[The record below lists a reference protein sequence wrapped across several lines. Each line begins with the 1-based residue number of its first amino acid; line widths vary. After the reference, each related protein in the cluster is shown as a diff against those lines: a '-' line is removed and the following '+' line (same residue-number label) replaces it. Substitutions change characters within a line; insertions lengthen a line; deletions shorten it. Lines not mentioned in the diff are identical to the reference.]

1 MELKDYQAD
10 VLTDLSAYLDTLL
23 ECKGHLPK
31 AFTRFWQ
38 ERGVLNQ
45 VYKNNVKEVP
55 HVCVKVPTAGG
66 KTFIAVNALD
76 RIFAAFAEYNPT
88 RPRFVVWLVPSL
100 TILEQTVKNLAN
112 IDHPYRQRLN
122 DLFNGRVQIYEKA
135 DVLQGAGFNA
145 DTVREQL
152 SIVVMS
158 FDSLKATNKENR
170 KAFQENGYLASF
182 LNDNSDVVEPLEG
195 IDPSALI
202 NVMRG
207 LKPVVVVDESHNAE
221 STLSVDMLRN
231 LNPSFIFDLTA
242 TPRDNSNIISY
253 VDALRLKKQHMVK
266 LPVIVANQRSQEEVI
281 MAALNMRRQL
291 EEFAKRAEEKGG
303 GYIRPIVLF
312 QAEPK
317 NKEDTTTFEKIR
329 EILLDLNIP
338 REQIA
343 IKTAS
348 VNELKKEVNLMDR
361 SCPIR
366 YIITVNALKEGWDCP
381 FAYVLATLANKSSVV
396 DVTQI
401 LGRVL
406 RMPYTRKHSV
416 ELLNLSYV
424 FTASNQFQSTLNQ
437 VIAGLNKA
445 GFSKRD
451 YREVD
456 LSSLPGSQGTSPSP
470 TQQEL
475 TFANQTSEEKPDDT
489 STRGTDEGE
498 ALEVEKDKLNPDWE
512 KQAVQQATSV
522 AATLEAS
529 NNQGRETTTTA
540 TETTASDVAGV
551 EAIKA
556 QAVAQA
562 QQFEQEA
569 NATTGNSCPD
579 ELKVHMN
586 EHKMKPMFEDSAQAI
601 QLPQFFIKL
610 PSDGGFFDTGDE
622 WHKLAKENLLS
633 NFVLANLDASVN
645 FTAIEA
651 DVYAVDAEEIGKGES
666 APAFKAVKKA
676 EKERL
681 NSIIKSQ
688 PPSGQVTSIVGR
700 LFSLLGKNAF
710 YPIEDNDVRHYLAR
724 IVQAMNHDQRADC
737 LERDYAYV
745 KVIKD
750 KIQSLGNE
758 HAAKEFGNWLTT
770 QKVKLRPAFSLPAT
784 IAPSENA
791 PAIGKSLYVTEASV
805 NTLEARVIRGVAD
818 LDNIV
823 WWHRNLERGKGF
835 VINGFLNHYPDFI
848 VLTESKNIVIVE
860 TKGDDRDNS
869 DSKDKLKLGKIWESQ
884 ANQLSHETGYRYHYM
899 MVFDT
904 NRIDGAY
911 TTGEVLKL
919 IEDL

>member
-10 VLTDLSAYLDTLL
+10 VLTDLSKYLETLL
-23 ECKGHLPK
+23 ECKGHLPN
-31 AFTRFWQ
+31 AFAKYWKD
-38 ERGVLNQ
+38 RGVLNQ
-45 VYKNNVKEVP
+45 AYKNNIKEVP

-76 RIFAAFAEYNPT
+76 RIFSAFAEYNPT
-88 RPRFVVWLVPSL
+88 RPKFVVWLVPSL
-100 TILEQTVKNLAN
+100 TILEQTVKNLSN

-122 DLFNGRVQIYEKA
+122 DLFNGRVQIYQKA

-145 DTVREQL
+145 DTVKEQL
-152 SIVVMS
+152 SVVVMS

-182 LNDNSDVVEPLEG
+182 LNDDSDVVEPLEG
-195 IDPSALI
+195 TDPSALI

-207 LKPVVVVDESHNAE
+207 LKPIVVVDESHNAE

-253 VDALRLKKQHMVK
+253 VDALRLKKQNMVK
-266 LPVIVANQRSQEEVI
+266 LPVIVANQRSQEDVI

-317 NKEDTTTFEKIR
+317 NKDDTTTFEKVR

-338 REQIA
+338 KEHIA
-343 IKTAS
+343 IKTANI
-348 VNELKKEVNLMDR
+348 NELKNVDLMSPD
-361 SCPIR
+361 CQVR

-381 FAYVLATLANKSSVV
+381 FAYVLATLANKSSVL

-406 RMPYTRKHSV
+406 RMPYTRKHSIG
-416 ELLNLSYV
+416 LLNLSYV
-424 FTASNQFQSTLNQ
+424 FTSSSHFQNTLSQ
-437 VIAGLNKA
+437 VVEGLNKA

-451 YREVD
+451 YREFD
-456 LSSLPGSQGTSPSP
+456 LSAVEPEP
-470 TQQEL
+470 TPTPTPDQKEFDL
-475 TFANQTSEEKPDDT
+475 TAQTGEEKPAETGDGQD
-489 STRGTDEGE
+489 
-498 ALEVEKDKLNPDWE
+498 LEIEKSKLNPDWE
-512 KQAVQQATSV
+512 QQAVEQ
-522 AATLEAS
+522 AAT
-529 NNQGRETTTTA
+529 A
-540 TETTASDVAGV
+540 TNGTQTASTEGDTTGV
-551 EAIKA
+551 EAIKN
-556 QAVAQA
+556 QAVEQA
-562 QQFEQEA
+562 KEFEEQA
-569 NATTGNSCPD
+569 NATSGEAVPE
-579 ELKVHMN
+579 ELKKDMN
-586 EHKMKPMFEDSAQAI
+586 EHKMKPIFEELAKAL

-610 PSDGGFFDTGDE
+610 PSDGGFFDSGDE

-633 NFVLANLDASVN
+633 KFVLANLDATIN
-645 FTAIEA
+645 FTAIES
-651 DVYAVDAEEIGKGES
+651 DVYKVDAEEIGNGES
-666 APAFKAVKKA
+666 APSFTVVKKA
-676 EKERL
+676 EKEKL

-688 PPSGQVTSIVGR
+688 PTSGQITSIVGR
-700 LFSLLGKNAF
+700 LFSMIGKNTF
-710 YPIEDNDVRHYLAR
+710 YPIEDNDVKHYLKR
-724 IVQAMNHDQRADC
+724 IVEAMNADQRADC

-745 KVIKD
+745 KLIKE
-750 KIQSLGNE
+750 KIQSLANE
-758 HAAKEFGNWLTT
+758 YAAKEFGNWLTT
-770 QKVKLRPAFSLPAT
+770 QKIKLRPSFSLPAT

-791 PAIGKSLYVTEASV
+791 PAISKSLYVTEGGV
-805 NTLEARVIRGVAD
+805 NNLESKVIRGVAD
-818 LDNIV
+818 LENIV

-848 VLTESKNIVIVE
+848 VLTQSKNIVVVE

-884 ANQLSHETGYRYHYM
+884 ANQIAHETGYRYHYM
-899 MVFDT
+899 MVFES
-904 NRIDGAY
+904 NPIEGAH

-919 IEDL
+919 IEAL

>member
-10 VLTDLSAYLDTLL
+10 VLTDLSTYLDTLL
-23 ECKGHLPK
+23 DCKGHLPN
-31 AFTRFWQ
+31 AFAKYWQ

-88 RPRFVVWLVPSL
+88 RPKFVVWLVPSL

-182 LNDNSDVVEPLEG
+182 LNDDSEIVEPLENT
-195 IDPSALI
+195 DPSALI

-253 VDALRLKKQHMVK
+253 VDALRLKKQNMVK

-291 EEFAKRAEEKGG
+291 EEYAKKAEEKGG

-317 NKEDTTTFEKIR
+317 NKDDTTTFEKVR
-329 EILLDLNIP
+329 EILLELNIP

-348 VNELKKEVNLMDR
+348 VNELKKDVNLMDR
-361 SCPIR
+361 NCPIR

-424 FTASNQFQSTLNQ
+424 FTASSQFQSTLNQ
-437 VIAGLNKA
+437 VVAGLNKA

-456 LSSLPGSQGTSPSP
+456 LSSLPMAQDPTPSA

-475 TFANQTSEEKPDDT
+475 TFVNQGEGAKPTDT
-489 STRGTDEGE
+489 SSATTKEEQGI
-498 ALEVEKDKLNPDWE
+498 EVEKAKLNPDWE
-512 KQAVQQATSV
+512 KQAVQQVGSV
-522 AATLEAS
+522 TVDLGADNGETA
-529 NNQGRETTTTA
+529 TTTT
-540 TETTASDVAGV
+540 TSDFTGV

-562 QQFEQEA
+562 QQFEQQA
-569 NATTGNSCPD
+569 NATTGDSCPD

-586 EHKMKPMFEDSAQAI
+586 EHKMKPMFEESAQAL

-633 NFVLANLDASVN
+633 NFVLANLDATVN

-651 DVYAVDAEEIGKGES
+651 DVYSVDAEEIGKGES

-710 YPIEDNDVRHYLAR
+710 YPIEDNDVKHYLTR
-724 IVQAMNHDQRADC
+724 IVQAMSQDQRADC

-750 KIQSLGNE
+750 KIQSLANE
-758 HAAKEFGNWLTT
+758 YAAKEFSHWLTT
-770 QKVKLRPAFSLPAT
+770 QKIALRPSFSLSAT

-791 PAIGKSLYVTEASV
+791 PAIGKSLYVTEAGV
-805 NTLEARVIRGVAD
+805 NNLEVRVIRGIAD
-818 LDNIV
+818 LENVV

-835 VINGFLNHYPDFI
+835 VINGFLNHYPDFV
-848 VLTESKNIVIVE
+848 VLTAKKNIVIVE

-869 DSKDKLKLGKIWESQ
+869 DSKDKLKLGKIWEAQ

-911 TTGEVLKL
+911 ETGEVLKL

>member
-10 VLTDLSAYLDTLL
+10 VLTDLSKYLETLL
-23 ECKGHLPK
+23 ECKGHLPN
-31 AFTRFWQ
+31 AFIKYWKD
-38 ERGVLNQ
+38 RGVLNQ
-45 VYKNNVKEVP
+45 AYKNNIKEVP

-76 RIFAAFAEYNPT
+76 RIFSAFAEYNPT
-88 RPRFVVWLVPSL
+88 RPKFVVWLVPSL
-100 TILEQTVKNLAN
+100 TILEQTVKNLSN

-145 DTVREQL
+145 DTVKEQL
-152 SIVVMS
+152 SVVVMS

-182 LNDNSDVVEPLEG
+182 LNDDSEVVEPLEG
-195 IDPSALI
+195 TDPSALI
-202 NVMRG
+202 NVMRT
-207 LKPVVVVDESHNAE
+207 LKPIVVVDESHNAE

-253 VDALRLKKQHMVK
+253 IDALRLKKQNMVK
-266 LPVIVANQRSQEEVI
+266 LPVIVANQRSQEDVI

-291 EEFAKRAEEKGG
+291 EEFAKKAEEKGG

-317 NKEDTTTFEKIR
+317 NKDDTTTFEKVR
-329 EILLDLNIP
+329 EILLELNIP
-338 REQIA
+338 KEHIA
-343 IKTAS
+343 IKTANI
-348 VNELKKEVNLMDR
+348 NELKNVDLMSRD
-361 SCPIR
+361 CQVR

-406 RMPYTRKHSV
+406 RMPYTRKHSI

-424 FTASNQFQSTLNQ
+424 FTSSNHFQNTLSQ
-437 VIAGLNKA
+437 VVAGLNKA

-451 YREVD
+451 YREFD
-456 LSSLPGSQGTSPSP
+456 LSAIEPEPTPNPTPSQE
-470 TQQEL
+470 EL
-475 TFANQTSEEKPDDT
+475 NLTAQTGEEKPAEVGDGQD
-489 STRGTDEGE
+489 
-498 ALEVEKDKLNPDWE
+498 LEIEKGKLNPDWE
-512 KQAVQQATSV
+512 QKAVEQAANVD
-522 AATLEAS
+522 AS
-529 NNQGRETTTTA
+529 SSDQSPAENDTT
-540 TETTASDVAGV
+540 GV

-562 QQFEQEA
+562 QEFEEQA
-569 NATTGNSCPD
+569 KATSGESVPE
-579 ELKVHMN
+579 ELKKDMN
-586 EHKMKPMFEDSAQAI
+586 EHKMKPIFEELAKTI

-633 NFVLANLDASVN
+633 NFVLANLDATIN
-645 FTAIEA
+645 FNAIES
-651 DVYAVDAEEIGKGES
+651 DVYKVDAEEIGNGES
-666 APAFKAVKKA
+666 APSFTVVKKA
-676 EKERL
+676 EKEKL

-688 PPSGQVTSIVGR
+688 PTSGQITSIVGR
-700 LFSLLGKNAF
+700 LFSLIGKNAF
-710 YPIEDNDVRHYLAR
+710 YPIEDNDVKHYLKR
-724 IVQAMNHDQRADC
+724 IVEAMNDDQRADC

-745 KVIKD
+745 KLIKE
-750 KIQSLGNE
+750 KIQSLANE
-758 HAAKEFGNWLTT
+758 YAAKEFGNWLTT
-770 QKVKLRPAFSLPAT
+770 QKIKLRPSFSLPST

-791 PAIGKSLYVTEASV
+791 PAISKSLYVTEGSV
-805 NTLEARVIRGVAD
+805 NNLESKVIRGVAE
-818 LDNIV
+818 LENIV

-835 VINGFLNHYPDFI
+835 LLNGFLNHYPDFI
-848 VLTESKNIVIVE
+848 VLTESKNIIVVE

-869 DSKDKLKLGKIWESQ
+869 DSRDKLKLGKIWESQ
-884 ANQLSHETGYRYHYM
+884 ANQIAHETGYRYHYM
-899 MVFDT
+899 MVFES
-904 NRIDGAY
+904 NPVDGAH
-911 TTGEVLKL
+911 TTGDVLKL
-919 IEDL
+919 IEAL

>member
-10 VLTDLSAYLDTLL
+10 VLTDLAKYLETLL
-23 ECKGHLPK
+23 ECKGHLPN
-31 AFTRFWQ
+31 AFTKFWKD
-38 ERGVLNQ
+38 RGVLNQ
-45 VYKNNVKEVP
+45 AYKNNIKEVP

-76 RIFAAFAEYNPT
+76 RIFSAFAEYNPT
-88 RPRFVVWLVPSL
+88 RPKFVVWLVPSL
-100 TILEQTVKNLAN
+100 TILEQTVKNLSN

-145 DTVREQL
+145 DTVKEQL
-152 SIVVMS
+152 SVVVIS

-182 LNDNSDVVEPLEG
+182 LNDDNEVVEPLEG
-195 IDPSALI
+195 TDPSALI
-202 NVMRG
+202 NVMRT
-207 LKPVVVVDESHNAE
+207 LKPIVVVDESHNAE

-253 VDALRLKKQHMVK
+253 VDALRLKKQNMVK
-266 LPVIVANQRSQEEVI
+266 LPVIVANQRSQEDVI

-291 EEFAKRAEEKGG
+291 EEFAKKAEEKGG

-317 NKEDTTTFEKIR
+317 NKDDTTTFEKVR
-329 EILLDLNIP
+329 EILLELNIP
-338 REQIA
+338 PEHIA
-343 IKTAS
+343 IKTANI
-348 VNELKKEVNLMDR
+348 NELKNVDLMSRD
-361 SCPIR
+361 CQVR

-406 RMPYTRKHSV
+406 RMPYTRKHSI

-424 FTASNQFQSTLNQ
+424 FTSSSHFQNTLSQ
-437 VIAGLNKA
+437 VVEGLNKA

-451 YREVD
+451 YREFD
-456 LSSLPGSQGTSPSP
+456 LSDFEQEPAPTPSA
-470 TQQEL
+470 TQEEL
-475 TFANQTSEEKPDDT
+475 NLTTQTGEDKPAVTGDGQDLEIEKN
-489 STRGTDEGE
+489 
-498 ALEVEKDKLNPDWE
+498 KLNPDWE
-512 KQAVQQATSV
+512 QQAVEQAANVDTIGTQQP
-522 AATLEAS
+522 AS
-529 NNQGRETTTTA
+529 TEIDTT
-540 TETTASDVAGV
+540 GV

-562 QQFEQEA
+562 QQFEEQA
-569 NATTGNSCPD
+569 NATSGESVPE
-579 ELKVHMN
+579 ELKKDMN
-586 EHKMKPMFEDSAQAI
+586 EHKMKPIFEELAKAI

-610 PSDGGFFDTGDE
+610 PSDGGFFDSGDE

-633 NFVLANLDASVN
+633 NFVLANLDATIN
-645 FTAIEA
+645 FSAVES
-651 DVYAVDAEEIGKGES
+651 DVYKVDAEEIGNGES

-676 EKERL
+676 EKEKL

-688 PPSGQVTSIVGR
+688 PTSGQITSIVGR
-700 LFSLLGKNAF
+700 LFSLIGKNTF
-710 YPIEDNDVRHYLAR
+710 YPIEDNDVKHYLKR
-724 IVQAMNHDQRADC
+724 IVEAMDADQRADC

-745 KVIKD
+745 KLIKE
-750 KIQSLGNE
+750 KIQSLANE
-758 HAAKEFGNWLTT
+758 YAAKEFSNWLTT
-770 QKVKLRPAFSLPAT
+770 QKIKLRPSFSLPAT
-784 IAPSENA
+784 IAPSDNA
-791 PAIGKSLYVTEASV
+791 PAISKSLYVTEGSV
-805 NTLEARVIRGVAD
+805 NNLEGKVIRGVAD
-818 LDNIV
+818 LENIV

-848 VLTESKNIVIVE
+848 VLTQSKNIVVVE

-869 DSKDKLKLGKIWESQ
+869 DSKDKLKLGKIWEAQ
-884 ANQLSHETGYRYHYM
+884 ANQIAHETGYRYHYM
-899 MVFDT
+899 MVFDS
-904 NRIDGAY
+904 NPIDGAY
-911 TTGEVLKL
+911 TTGDVLKL

>member
-10 VLTDLSAYLDTLL
+10 VLTDLAKYLETLL
-23 ECKGHLPK
+23 ECKGHLPN
-31 AFTRFWQ
+31 AFTKFWKD
-38 ERGVLNQ
+38 RGVLNQ
-45 VYKNNVKEVP
+45 AYKNNIKEVP

-76 RIFAAFAEYNPT
+76 RIFSAFAEYNPT
-88 RPRFVVWLVPSL
+88 RPKFVVWLVPSL
-100 TILEQTVKNLAN
+100 TILEQTVKNLSN

-145 DTVREQL
+145 DTVKEQL
-152 SIVVMS
+152 SVVVIS

-182 LNDNSDVVEPLEG
+182 LNDDNEVVEPLEG
-195 IDPSALI
+195 TDPSALI
-202 NVMRG
+202 NVMRT
-207 LKPVVVVDESHNAE
+207 LKPIVVVDESHNAE

-253 VDALRLKKQHMVK
+253 VDALRLKKQNMVK
-266 LPVIVANQRSQEEVI
+266 LPVIVANQRSQEDVI

-291 EEFAKRAEEKGG
+291 EEFAKKAEEKGG

-317 NKEDTTTFEKIR
+317 NKDDTTTFEKVR
-329 EILLDLNIP
+329 EILLELNIP
-338 REQIA
+338 PEHIA
-343 IKTAS
+343 IKTANI
-348 VNELKKEVNLMDR
+348 NELKNVDLMSRD
-361 SCPIR
+361 CQVR

-406 RMPYTRKHSV
+406 RMPYTRKHSI

-424 FTASNQFQSTLNQ
+424 FTSSSHFQNTLSQ
-437 VIAGLNKA
+437 VVEGLNKA

-451 YREVD
+451 YREFD
-456 LSSLPGSQGTSPSP
+456 LSDFEQEPAPTPSA
-470 TQQEL
+470 TQEEL
-475 TFANQTSEEKPDDT
+475 NLTTQTGEDKPAVTGDGQDLEIEKN
-489 STRGTDEGE
+489 
-498 ALEVEKDKLNPDWE
+498 KLNPDWE
-512 KQAVQQATSV
+512 QQAVEQAANVDTIGTQQP
-522 AATLEAS
+522 AS
-529 NNQGRETTTTA
+529 TEIDTT
-540 TETTASDVAGV
+540 GV

-562 QQFEQEA
+562 QQFEEQA
-569 NATTGNSCPD
+569 NATSGESVPE
-579 ELKVHMN
+579 ELQKDMN
-586 EHKMKPMFEDSAQAI
+586 EHKMKPIFEELAKAI

-610 PSDGGFFDTGDE
+610 PSDGGFFDSGDE

-633 NFVLANLDASVN
+633 NFVLANLDATIN
-645 FTAIEA
+645 FSAVES
-651 DVYAVDAEEIGKGES
+651 DVYKVDAEEIGNGES

-676 EKERL
+676 EKEKL

-688 PPSGQVTSIVGR
+688 PTSGQITSIVGR
-700 LFSLLGKNAF
+700 LFSLIGKNTF
-710 YPIEDNDVRHYLAR
+710 YPIEDNDVKHYLKR
-724 IVQAMNHDQRADC
+724 IVEAMDADQRADC

-745 KVIKD
+745 KLIKE
-750 KIQSLGNE
+750 KIQSLANE
-758 HAAKEFGNWLTT
+758 YAAKEFSNWLTT
-770 QKVKLRPAFSLPAT
+770 QKIKLRPSFSLPAT
-784 IAPSENA
+784 IAPSDNA
-791 PAIGKSLYVTEASV
+791 PAISKSLYVTEGSV
-805 NTLEARVIRGVAD
+805 NNLEGKVIRGVAD
-818 LDNIV
+818 LENIV

-848 VLTESKNIVIVE
+848 VLTQSKNIVVVE

-869 DSKDKLKLGKIWESQ
+869 DSKDKLKLGKIWEAQ
-884 ANQLSHETGYRYHYM
+884 ANQIAHETGYRYHYM
-899 MVFDT
+899 MVFDS
-904 NRIDGAY
+904 NPIDGAY
-911 TTGEVLKL
+911 TTGDVLKL

>member
-1 MELKDYQAD
+1 MELKDYQAG
-10 VLTDLSAYLDTLL
+10 VLTDLSSYLDTLL
-23 ECKGHLPK
+23 ECKGHLLN
-31 AFTRFWQ
+31 AFNKYWKD
-38 ERGVLNQ
+38 RGVRNQ
-45 VYKNNVKEVP
+45 AYKNNIKEVP

-76 RIFAAFAEYNPT
+76 RIFTAFAEYNPT
-88 RPRFVVWLVPSL
+88 RPKFVVWLVPSL
-100 TILEQTVKNLAN
+100 TILEQTVKNLGN

-122 DLFNGRVQIYEKA
+122 DLFNGRVQIYEKS

-145 DTVREQL
+145 DTVKEQL

-182 LNDNSDVVEPLEG
+182 LNDDSDAVEPLEG
-195 IDPSALI
+195 TDPSALI

-221 STLSVDMLRN
+221 SSLSVDMLRN

-253 VDALRLKKQHMVK
+253 VDALRLKKQNMVK
-266 LPVIVANQRSQEEVI
+266 LPVIVANQRTQADVI
-281 MAALNMRRQL
+281 NAALNMRRQL
-291 EEFAKRAEEKGG
+291 EEFAKKAEATGG

-317 NKEDTTTFEKIR
+317 TKDDTTTFEKVR

-338 REQIA
+338 PEHIA
-343 IKTAS
+343 IKTAN
-348 VNELKKEVNLMDR
+348 VNELKGVDLLSRQCEV
-361 SCPIR
+361 R

-424 FTASNQFQSTLNQ
+424 FTSSSQFQSTLSQ
-437 VIAGLNKA
+437 VVAGLNKA

-456 LSSLPGSQGTSPSP
+456 LTALTTEEPPAHPTGT
-470 TQQEL
+470 QEQFDL
-475 TFANQTSEEKPDDT
+475 TGQTSETTDSDDT
-489 STRGTDEGE
+489 AATSEE
-498 ALEVEKDKLNPDWE
+498 ANIDVDKSKLNQNWE
-512 KQAVQQATSV
+512 DLAVQQAAVGSGEV
-522 AATLEAS
+522 LETA
-529 NNQGRETTTTA
+529 GTA
-540 TETTASDVAGV
+540 TGQTAVANEADSTGV
-551 EAIKA
+551 EEIKA

-562 QQFEQEA
+562 KQFEQQAEA
-569 NATTGNSCPD
+569 ATGDSPPE
-579 ELKVHMN
+579 ELKAHMN
-586 EHKMKPMFEDSAQAI
+586 EHKIKPVFEESAQAI
-601 QLPQFFIKL
+601 KLPQFFVKL

-633 NFVLANLDASVN
+633 NFVLANLDATIN
-645 FTAIEA
+645 FTAIES
-651 DVYAVDAEEIGKGES
+651 DVYAVDAEDIGNGES
-666 APAFKAVKKA
+666 ALAFKAVKK
-676 EKERL
+676 EQKERF

-688 PPSGQVTSIVGR
+688 PVSGQITSIVGR
-700 LFSLLGKNAF
+700 LFGLLGKNSF
-710 YPIEDNDVRHYLAR
+710 YPIEDNDVKHYLKR
-724 IVQAMNHDQRADC
+724 IVEVMSAEQRADC

-745 KVIKD
+745 KLIKE
-750 KIQSLGNE
+750 KIQSLANE
-758 HAAKEFGNWLTT
+758 YAAKEFNNWLTT
-770 QKVKLRPAFSLPAT
+770 QKITHRPEFSFSPT
-784 IAPSENA
+784 ITPSENA
-791 PAIGKSLYVTEASV
+791 PAISKSLYVTEAGI
-805 NTLEARVIRGVAD
+805 NGLESKVIRSVAD
-818 LDNIV
+818 LENVV

-835 VINGFLNHYPDFI
+835 VINGFLNHYPDFVILTKNKNVI
-848 VLTESKNIVIVE
+848 VLE

-869 DSKDKLKLGKIWESQ
+869 DSKDKLKLGQIWQAQ
-884 ANQLSHETGYRYHYM
+884 ANQITHETGYRYHYM
-899 MVFDT
+899 MAFDN
-904 NRIDGAY
+904 NRIDGAHSVA
-911 TTGEVLKL
+911 EMRALVEAL
-919 IEDL
+919 

>member
-10 VLTDLSAYLDTLL
+10 VLTDLSKYLETLL
-23 ECKGHLPK
+23 ECKGHLPN
-31 AFTRFWQ
+31 AFIKYWKD
-38 ERGVLNQ
+38 RGVLNQ
-45 VYKNNVKEVP
+45 AYKNNIKEVP

-76 RIFAAFAEYNPT
+76 RIFSAFAEYNPT
-88 RPRFVVWLVPSL
+88 RPKFVVWLVPSL
-100 TILEQTVKNLAN
+100 TILEQTVKNLSN

-145 DTVREQL
+145 DTVKEQL
-152 SIVVMS
+152 SVVVMS

-182 LNDNSDVVEPLEG
+182 LNDDSEVVEPLEG
-195 IDPSALI
+195 TDPSALI
-202 NVMRG
+202 NVMRT
-207 LKPVVVVDESHNAE
+207 LKPIVVVDESHNAE

-253 VDALRLKKQHMVK
+253 IDALRLKKQNMVK
-266 LPVIVANQRSQEEVI
+266 LPVIVANQRSQEDVI

-291 EEFAKRAEEKGG
+291 EEFAKKAEEKGG

-317 NKEDTTTFEKIR
+317 NKDDTTTFEKVR
-329 EILLDLNIP
+329 EILLELNIP
-338 REQIA
+338 KEHIA
-343 IKTAS
+343 IKTANI
-348 VNELKKEVNLMDR
+348 NELKNVDLMSRD
-361 SCPIR
+361 CQVR

-406 RMPYTRKHSV
+406 RMPYTRKHSI

-424 FTASNQFQSTLNQ
+424 FTSSNHFQNTLSQ
-437 VIAGLNKA
+437 VVAGLNKA

-451 YREVD
+451 YREFD
-456 LSSLPGSQGTSPSP
+456 LSAIEPEPTPNPRPSQE
-470 TQQEL
+470 EL
-475 TFANQTSEEKPDDT
+475 NLTAQTGEEKPAEVGDGQD
-489 STRGTDEGE
+489 
-498 ALEVEKDKLNPDWE
+498 LEIEKGKLNPDWE
-512 KQAVQQATSV
+512 QKAVEQAANVD
-522 AATLEAS
+522 AS
-529 NNQGRETTTTA
+529 SSDQSPAENDTT
-540 TETTASDVAGV
+540 GV

-562 QQFEQEA
+562 QEFEEQA
-569 NATTGNSCPD
+569 KATSGESVPE
-579 ELKVHMN
+579 ELKKDMN
-586 EHKMKPMFEDSAQAI
+586 EHKMKPIFEELAKTI

-633 NFVLANLDASVN
+633 NFVLANLDATIN
-645 FTAIEA
+645 FNAIES
-651 DVYAVDAEEIGKGES
+651 DVYKVDAEEIGNGES
-666 APAFKAVKKA
+666 APSFTVVKKA
-676 EKERL
+676 EKEKL

-688 PPSGQVTSIVGR
+688 PTSGQITSIVGR
-700 LFSLLGKNAF
+700 LFSLIGKNTF
-710 YPIEDNDVRHYLAR
+710 YPIEDNDVKHYLKR
-724 IVQAMNHDQRADC
+724 IVEAMNDDQRADC

-745 KVIKD
+745 KLIKE
-750 KIQSLGNE
+750 KIQSLANE
-758 HAAKEFGNWLTT
+758 YAAKEFGNWLTT
-770 QKVKLRPAFSLPAT
+770 QKIKLRPSFSLPST

-791 PAIGKSLYVTEASV
+791 PAISKSLYVTEGSV
-805 NTLEARVIRGVAD
+805 NNLESKVIRGVAE
-818 LDNIV
+818 LENIV

-835 VINGFLNHYPDFI
+835 LLNGFLNHYPDFI
-848 VLTESKNIVIVE
+848 VLTESKNIIVVE

-869 DSKDKLKLGKIWESQ
+869 DSRDKLKLGKIWESQ
-884 ANQLSHETGYRYHYM
+884 ANQIAHETGYRYHYM
-899 MVFDT
+899 MVFES
-904 NRIDGAY
+904 NPVDGAH
-911 TTGEVLKL
+911 TTGDVLKL
-919 IEDL
+919 IEAL

>member
-10 VLTDLSAYLDTLL
+10 VLTDLSKYLETLL
-23 ECKGHLPK
+23 DCKGHLPN
-31 AFTRFWQ
+31 AFTKYWKD
-38 ERGVLNQ
+38 RGVLNQ
-45 VYKNNVKEVP
+45 AYKNNIKEVP

-76 RIFAAFAEYNPT
+76 RIFSAFAEYNPT
-88 RPRFVVWLVPSL
+88 RPKFVVWLVPSL
-100 TILEQTVKNLAN
+100 TILEQTVKNLSN

-170 KAFQENGYLASF
+170 KAFQENGCLASF
-182 LNDNSDVVEPLEG
+182 LNNDSEVVEPLEG

-202 NVMRG
+202 NVMRT
-207 LKPVVVVDESHNAE
+207 LKPIVVVDESHNAE
-221 STLSVDMLRN
+221 SNLSVDMLRN

-253 VDALRLKKQHMVK
+253 VDALRLKKQNMVK
-266 LPVIVANQRSQEEVI
+266 LPVIVANQRSQEDVI

-291 EEFAKRAEEKGG
+291 EEFAKKSQEKGS

-317 NKEDTTTFEKIR
+317 NKDDTTTFEKVR
-329 EILLDLNIP
+329 EILLELNIP
-338 REQIA
+338 KEHIA
-343 IKTAS
+343 IKTANI
-348 VNELKKEVNLMDR
+348 NELKNVDLMSRD
-361 SCPIR
+361 CQVR

-406 RMPYTRKHSV
+406 RMPYTRKHSI

-424 FTASNQFQSTLNQ
+424 FTSSSHFQNTLNQ
-437 VIAGLNKA
+437 VVEGLNKA

-456 LSSLPGSQGTSPSP
+456 LSALEHEQAPAP
-470 TQQEL
+470 TPAQDEL
-475 TFANQTSEEKPDDT
+475 NLAAQPEEEKPAVT
-489 STRGTDEGE
+489 GNGQE
-498 ALEVEKDKLNPDWE
+498 LEIEKSKLNPDWE
-512 KQAVQQATSV
+512 QKAVEQAAGLDASGNQQPTAENDSTGIEAIMAQAAEQAKEFEKQANSASGESV
-522 AATLEAS
+522 PE
-529 NNQGRETTTTA
+529 
-540 TETTASDVAGV
+540 
-551 EAIKA
+551 
-556 QAVAQA
+556 
-562 QQFEQEA
+562 
-569 NATTGNSCPD
+569 
-579 ELKVHMN
+579 ELKKDMN
-586 EHKMKPMFEDSAQAI
+586 EHKMKPIFEELAKAI

-633 NFVLANLDASVN
+633 NFVLANLDAIIN
-645 FTAIEA
+645 FTAIES

-676 EKERL
+676 EKEKL

-688 PPSGQVTSIVGR
+688 PTSGQITSIVGR
-700 LFSLLGKNAF
+700 LFSLIGKNTF
-710 YPIEDNDVRHYLAR
+710 YPIEDNDVKYYLTR
-724 IVQAMNHDQRADC
+724 IVEAMNADQRADC

-745 KVIKD
+745 KLIKE
-750 KIQSLGNE
+750 KIQGLANE
-758 HAAKEFGNWLTT
+758 YAAKEFSNWLTT
-770 QKVKLRPAFSLPAT
+770 QKVKLRPSFSLPAT
-784 IAPSENA
+784 IAPSDNA
-791 PAIGKSLYVTEASV
+791 PAISKSLYVTEGGV
-805 NTLEARVIRGVAD
+805 NNLEAKVIRGVAD
-818 LDNIV
+818 LENIV

-848 VLTESKNIVIVE
+848 VLTESKNIVVVE

-869 DSKDKLKLGKIWESQ
+869 DSKDKLKLGKVWEAQ
-884 ANQLSHETGYRYHYM
+884 ANQISHETGYRYHYM
-899 MVFDT
+899 MVFDS
-904 NRIDGAY
+904 NPIDGAH
-911 TTGEVLKL
+911 TTGDVLKL

>member
-23 ECKGHLPK
+23 GCKGHLGQ
-31 AFTRFWQ
+31 AFTKYWQ
-38 ERGVLNQ
+38 DRGVLNQ
-45 VYKNNVKEVP
+45 VYKNNIKEVP

-66 KTFIAVNALD
+66 KTFIAVNALE
-76 RIFAAFAEYNPT
+76 RIFTAFSEYNPT
-88 RPRFVVWLVPSL
+88 RPKFVVWLVPSL

-112 IDHPYRQRLN
+112 LDHPYRQRLN

-182 LNDNSDVVEPLEG
+182 LNDENEVVEPLPDT
-195 IDPSALI
+195 DPSALI
-202 NVMRG
+202 NVMRS
-207 LKPVVVVDESHNAE
+207 LKPIVVVDESHNAE

-231 LNPSFIFDLTA
+231 LNPNFIFDLTA

-253 VDALRLKKQHMVK
+253 VDALRLKKQNMVK

-291 EEFAKRAEEKGG
+291 EEFAKKAEEKGG

-317 NKEDTTTFEKIR
+317 NKDDTTTFEKVR

-348 VNELKKEVNLMDR
+348 VNELKKGVDLMDR

-424 FTASNQFQSTLNQ
+424 FTASSQFQSTLNQ
-437 VIAGLNKA
+437 VVAGLNKA

-456 LSSLPGSQGTSPSP
+456 LSALPEPQPPSPSGVQQNLGLLAKDDQVEEKEGTDKASEDDGLELDKQKLNTDWESQAVKQAEQEQGT
-470 TQQEL
+470 
-475 TFANQTSEEKPDDT
+475 
-489 STRGTDEGE
+489 
-498 ALEVEKDKLNPDWE
+498 
-512 KQAVQQATSV
+512 
-522 AATLEAS
+522 
-529 NNQGRETTTTA
+529 
-540 TETTASDVAGV
+540 TETPGDTEEEAPSTEISAI

-556 QAVAQA
+556 QALAQA
-562 QQFEQEA
+562 KEFEKEA
-569 NATTGNSCPD
+569 SKTTGNSCPD

-586 EHKMKPMFEDSAQAI
+586 EHKMKPMFEESAQAI

-633 NFVLANLDASVN
+633 NFMLANLDANVN
-645 FTAIEA
+645 FTAIES
-651 DVYAVDAEEIGKGES
+651 DIYLVDAEEIGKGES

-681 NSIIKSQ
+681 NHIIKSQ
-688 PPSGQVTSIVGR
+688 PPTGQVTSIVGR
-700 LFSLLGKNAF
+700 LFSLIGKNAF
-710 YPIEDNDVRHYLAR
+710 YPIEDNDVKYYLSR
-724 IVQAMNHDQRADC
+724 IVQAMNPDQRADC

-745 KVIKD
+745 KAIKE
-750 KIQSLGNE
+750 KVQSLANE
-758 HAAKEFGNWLTT
+758 FAAKEFTNWLTT
-770 QKVKLRPAFSLPAT
+770 QKVKLRPSFSLPQV

-791 PAIGKSLYVTEASV
+791 PAISKSLYVTEGSV
-805 NTLEARVIRGVAD
+805 NTLEGKVIRGVAE
-818 LDNIV
+818 LENIV

-835 VINGFLNHYPDFI
+835 VINGFLNHYPDFV
-848 VLTESKNIVIVE
+848 VLTAKKNILVIE

-869 DSKDKLKLGKIWESQ
+869 DSKDKLKLGKIWEGQ
-884 ANQLSHETGYRYHYM
+884 ANQIAHETGYRYHYM
-899 MVFDT
+899 MVFES
-904 NRIDGAY
+904 NPIDGAY
-911 TTGEVLKL
+911 VTGDVLKL

>member
-10 VLTDLSAYLDTLL
+10 VLSDLSKYLETLL
-23 ECKGHLPK
+23 ECKGHLLN
-31 AFTRFWQ
+31 AFTNFWKD
-38 ERGVLNQ
+38 RGVLNQ
-45 VYKNNVKEVP
+45 AYKNNIKEVP

-76 RIFAAFAEYNPT
+76 RIFSAFAEYNPT
-88 RPRFVVWLVPSL
+88 RPKFVVWLVPSL
-100 TILEQTVKNLAN
+100 TILDQTVKNLSN

-145 DTVREQL
+145 DTVKEQL
-152 SIVVMS
+152 SVVVMS

-182 LNDNSDVVEPLEG
+182 LNDAGEAVEPLDG
-195 IDPSALI
+195 TDPSALI
-202 NVMRG
+202 NVMRS

-253 VDALRLKKQHMVK
+253 IDALRLKKQNMVK
-266 LPVIVANQRSQEEVI
+266 LPVIVANQRSQEDVI

-291 EEFAKRAEEKGG
+291 EEFAKKAEENGS

-317 NKEDTTTFEKIR
+317 NKDDTTTFEKVR
-329 EILLDLNIP
+329 EILLELNIP
-338 REQIA
+338 PEHIA
-343 IKTAS
+343 IKTANI
-348 VNELKKEVNLMDR
+348 NELKNVDLMSRD
-361 SCPIR
+361 CQVR

-406 RMPYTRKHSV
+406 RMPYTRKHSI

-424 FTASNQFQSTLNQ
+424 FTSSSHFQNTLSQ
-437 VIAGLNKA
+437 VVEGLNKA

-451 YREVD
+451 YREID
-456 LSSLPGSQGTSPSP
+456 LSKVEQELEPTPSP
-470 TQQEL
+470 AQEELNLTTQVGEGNPAE
-475 TFANQTSEEKPDDT
+475 TDDN
-489 STRGTDEGE
+489 
-498 ALEVEKDKLNPDWE
+498 KDIEIDHNKLNPNWE
-512 KQAVQQATSV
+512 HQAVEQAASADISGIQQTNS
-522 AATLEAS
+522 TGS
-529 NNQGRETTTTA
+529 DTT
-540 TETTASDVAGV
+540 GI

-556 QAVAQA
+556 QAIAQA
-562 QQFEQEA
+562 QQFEEQA
-569 NATTGNSCPD
+569 NSKNSGSCPE
-579 ELKVHMN
+579 ELKAHMN
-586 EHKMKPMFEDSAQAI
+586 EHKMKPIYEDLAKAI

-610 PSDGGFFDTGDE
+610 PSDGGFFDSGDE
-622 WHKLAKENLLS
+622 WHKLSKENLLS
-633 NFVLANLDASVN
+633 NFVLGNLDATIS
-645 FTAIEA
+645 FTAIES
-651 DVYAVDAEEIGKGES
+651 DVYAVDAEEIGNGES

-676 EKERL
+676 EKEKL

-688 PPSGQVTSIVGR
+688 PTSGQITSIVAR
-700 LFSLLGKNAF
+700 LFGLIGKNTF
-710 YPIEDNDVRHYLAR
+710 YPIEDNDIKHYLTR
-724 IVQAMNHDQRADC
+724 ILEAMNSDQRADC

-745 KVIKD
+745 KLIKD
-750 KIQSLGNE
+750 KIHSLANE
-758 HAAKEFGNWLTT
+758 YAAKEFGNWLTT
-770 QKVKLRPAFSLPAT
+770 QKIKLRPSFSLPAS

-791 PAIGKSLYVTEASV
+791 PAISKSLYVTEGSV
-805 NTLEARVIRGVAD
+805 NNLESKVIRGVAD
-818 LDNIV
+818 LENIV

-848 VLTESKNIVIVE
+848 VFTKSKNIIIVE

-869 DSKDKLKLGKIWESQ
+869 DSKDKLKLGKVWEAQ
-884 ANQLSHETGYRYHYM
+884 ANQISYETGYRYHYM
-899 MVFDT
+899 MVFD
-904 NRIDGAY
+904 NNPIDGAQ
-911 TTGEVLKL
+911 TAGSVLSL
-919 IEDL
+919 IESL

>member
-10 VLTDLSAYLDTLL
+10 VLTDLSKYLDTLL
-23 ECKGHLPK
+23 ECKGHLAK
-31 AFTRFWQ
+31 AFTKFWKD
-38 ERGVLNQ
+38 RGVLDQ
-45 VYKNNVKEVP
+45 VYKNNIKEVP

-76 RIFAAFAEYNPT
+76 RIFSAFAEYNPT
-88 RPRFVVWLVPSL
+88 RPKFVVWLVPSL
-100 TILEQTVKNLAN
+100 TILEQTIKNLSN

-122 DLFNGRVQIYEKA
+122 DLFNGRVQIYDKA

-145 DTVREQL
+145 DIVREQL

-182 LNDNSDVVEPLEG
+182 LNDNGEAVEPLEG
-195 IDPSALI
+195 TDPSALI
-202 NVMRG
+202 NVMRS

-231 LNPSFIFDLTA
+231 VNPNFIFDLTA

-253 VDALRLKKQHMVK
+253 VDALRLKKQNMVK
-266 LPVIVANQRSQEEVI
+266 LPVIVANQRSQEDVI

-291 EEFAKRAEEKGG
+291 EEFAKKAEEKGG
-303 GYIRPIVLF
+303 GYIRPIVLL

-317 NKEDTTTFEKIR
+317 NKDDTTTFEKIR
-329 EILLDLNIP
+329 EILLELNIP

-343 IKTAS
+343 IKTAN
-348 VNELKKEVNLMDR
+348 VNELKKDVNLMDR

-424 FTASNQFQSTLNQ
+424 FTSSSQFQSTLNQ
-437 VIAGLNKA
+437 VVEGLNKA

-456 LSSLPGSQGTSPSP
+456 LSSLELEPSPGPSP
-470 TQQEL
+470 TQEEL
-475 TFANQTSEEKPDDT
+475 TLTAQTGNEKNEKT
-489 STRGTDEGE
+489 LESDEGQG
-498 ALEVEKDKLNPDWE
+498 LDVEKKKLNPDWE
-512 KQAVQQATSV
+512 QQAVEQATKS
-522 AATLEAS
+522 EAYKTD
-529 NNQGRETTTTA
+529 QEVP
-540 TETTASDVAGV
+540 ESDVAGV

-562 QQFEQEA
+562 QEFEQQA
-569 NATTGNSCPD
+569 NATDGGSCPD

-586 EHKMKPMFEDSAQAI
+586 EHKIKPIFAESAQAI
-601 QLPQFFIKL
+601 RFPQFFIKL
-610 PSDGGFFDTGDE
+610 PSDGGFFDTDDE
-622 WHKLAKENLLS
+622 WQKLAKENLLS
-633 NFVLANLDASVN
+633 NFVLGNLDATIDFAAVE
-645 FTAIEA
+645 T

-666 APAFKAVKKA
+666 APSFTAVKKA
-676 EKERL
+676 QKERL
-681 NSIIKSQ
+681 NAIIKSQ
-688 PPSGQVTSIVGR
+688 PTSGQITSIVAR
-700 LFSLLGKNAF
+700 LFSLIGKNTF
-710 YPIEDNDVRHYLAR
+710 YPIEDNDVKHYLTR
-724 IVQAMNHDQRADC
+724 IVEAMNSDQRADC

-745 KVIKD
+745 KLIKE
-750 KIQSLGNE
+750 KIQSLANE
-758 HAAKEFGNWLTT
+758 YAAKEFGHWLTT
-770 QKVKLRPAFSLPAT
+770 QKIKLRPAFSLPAA

-805 NTLEARVIRGVAD
+805 NTLEAKVIRGVAD
-818 LDNIV
+818 LENIV
-823 WWHRNLERGKGF
+823 WWHKNLERAKGF
-835 VINGFLNHYPDFI
+835 LINGFLNHYPDFI
-848 VLTESKNIVIVE
+848 ILTKNKSIVIVE

-869 DSKDKLKLGKIWESQ
+869 DSKHKLKLGKIWEAQ
-884 ANQLSHETGYRYHYM
+884 ANQISHETGYRYHYM
-899 MVFDT
+899 MVFDK
-904 NRIDGAY
+904 NPIEGAY
-911 TTGEVLKL
+911 TTGEVLKT